1 MKECVDT
8 RKIPRLT
15 KLNRASIN
23 SKDIKQND
31 IFFAIRGKK
40 NDGNNFIS
48 ESIRSGAS
56 IIVTD
61 RPRIV
66 TNNKKKYNK
75 S

>member
-1 MKECVDT
+1 M
-8 RKIPRLT
+8 IY
-15 KLNRASIN
+15 
-23 SKDIKQND
+23 
-31 IFFAIRGKK
+31 FFAIRGKK

-66 TNNKKKYNK
+66 TNNKKNIIKVK
-75 S
+75 THWIF